1 MILLTN
7 KNKSFNLSIVLMKR
21 AIAQVLEIK

>member
-7 KNKSFNLSIVLMKR
+7 KNKSFNLSIALMKR